1 MANSYRVGTCMG
13 LRNCELL
20 HTTADLVRKEAK
32 GTRTARLP
40 IPNPSFLYTERG
52 QPLTRTVKRYCIYRA
67 LMTFQNTPFC
77 GRAHVKDDNKRVKGT
92 DCEALRGLME
102 CSLWESTHYF
112 LERGGRVQHDHAV
125 HRPAAERRAEVRVTD
140 QSIRSGERSG
150 GTFCQSVV
158 RRERSD
164 EEKKLRDDEDESR
177 RRRRRKGRRG
187 VQSARGGGRRLIDR
201 LDRVVVV
208 VVRGVKV
215 LLLLLLFER
224 RRRRRRRMV
233 FLSHIFRCC

>member
-1 MANSYRVGTCMG
+1 MG

-52 QPLTRTVKRYCIYRA
+52 QPLTRTVKRDCIYRA
-67 LMTFQNTPFC
+67 LMTFQNPPFC

-112 LERGGRVQHDHAV
+112 LERGGRVQHEGLAHMRVSRVERAQDHF
-125 HRPAAERRAEVRVTD
+125 HRSWQRRQQRDGMALNDGREHANSGDRPLAATALVI
-140 QSIRSGERSG
+140 SLGSS
-150 GTFCQSVV
+150 
-158 RRERSD
+158 
-164 EEKKLRDDEDESR
+164 
-177 RRRRRKGRRG
+177 
-187 VQSARGGGRRLIDR
+187 
-201 LDRVVVV
+201 
-208 VVRGVKV
+208 
-215 LLLLLLFER
+215 
-224 RRRRRRRMV
+224 
-233 FLSHIFRCC
+233 